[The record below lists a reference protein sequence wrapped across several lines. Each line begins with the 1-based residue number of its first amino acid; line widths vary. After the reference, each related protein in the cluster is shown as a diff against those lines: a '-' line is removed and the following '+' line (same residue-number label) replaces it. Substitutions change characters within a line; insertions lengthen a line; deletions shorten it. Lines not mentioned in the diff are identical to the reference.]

1 MLTLFWSGRTNR
13 QIHFGVFTSEG
24 IYKLIYNCILHLL
37 CLHYYFITR
46 KRRDIFIENLK
57 HEGLTVGDG
66 ESGGMLDSF

>member
-1 MLTLFWSGRTNR
+1 MSGSGSRAFNVL
-13 QIHFGVFTSEG
+13 QF
-24 IYKLIYNCILHLL
+24 LDDILHAHFMFIFSAFSLFEN
-37 CLHYYFITR
+37 YYFITR

>member
-24 IYKLIYNCILHLL
+24 ISKIHNCILHLL

-66 ESGGMLDSF
+66 ESGGMLESF